1 MYLQYLGAVFS
12 RALQPTVRIT
22 DGLQIL
28 AASFVALGARVAG
41 VKMTD
46 DVATNIL
53 AYVGMVATAFI
64 VIRLFWAP
72 YSLWKED
79 KGAIGDLKTELSKPE
94 RIVTERL
101 AKHRAK
107 AIMKIIEELHRVH
120 SLYFAPN
127 SEINELRSDALCAR
141 VLMLSYKAN
150 LPDAFRD
157 GLTSL
162 ALEGAV
168 RQKRRPDISRKP
180 LDFDVI
186 ELLLAFL
193 HGQITPEYLLS
204 QLPQDIE
211 AETQP

>member
-28 AASFVALGARVAG
+28 AASFVALGARLAG

-79 KGAIGDLKTELSKPE
+79 KGAIGELKNELSKPE

-101 AKHRAK
+101 AKQRAK
-107 AIMKIIEELHRVH
+107 AIMRIIEELHKLQ
-120 SLYFAPN
+120 SLFFAPPV
-127 SEINELRSDALCAR
+127 ELTLLRADALCTKIF
-141 VLMLSYKAN
+141 MLSYKAN

-157 GLTSL
+157 GLN
-162 ALEGAV
+162 ALSDEGGI
-168 RQKRRPDISRKP
+168 RLKRHPNVEREPQ
-180 LDFDVI
+180 DFDVM
-186 ELLLAFL
+186 ELLQAFL
-193 HGQITPEYLLS
+193 HSQITAEYLLS
-204 QLPQDIE
+204 QLPPGIE
-211 AETQP
+211 PETPP